1 MKEMSK
7 MEKRNTLHLDP
18 PSPDTEENRKSVV
31 ENNKKFG
38 KTVVWNT
45 FEVVENLVAGTVIS
59 TANPVDK
66 FLEIKDGISAQMGV
80 NSEHLGVHVEPDDK
94 DKDEPEPDVDSVKIP
109 EDLVCPHC
117 GSKARTET
125 SYLKNHGDNC
135 LHKL

>member
-1 MKEMSK
+1 MKDKNRMKS
-7 MEKRNTLHLDP
+7 RNTLHLDP

-31 ENNKKFG
+31 DNNKKFG

-45 FEVVENLVAGTVIS
+45 FEVVENLVAGQTIS
-59 TANPVDK
+59 SSVPLADFIQTK
-66 FLEIKDGISAQMGV
+66 KDDISATLGV
-80 NSEHLGVHVEPDDK
+80 NEELLSAQPEP
-94 DKDEPEPDVDSVKIP
+94 EPEPDVEAVKIP